1 MLLRCASALSRLPLG
16 VLYAIADTVLFPVMY
31 HVVRYR
37 REVVQMNLRLAFPEK
52 SEAERK
58 QIAKAF
64 YHQFCYTLVEILYGY
79 HISDEEMRQR
89 VAFENMEEVN
99 RLVDAAGGGIF
110 MLAHMGNWE
119 WQASLQ
125 QWLSPGVKE
134 LNVYRKLKNPGMD
147 KLMLAIREKRGGA
160 CVEKQRILRE
170 MVRYRAEHQ
179 PVIVGLLSDQKP
191 RPEVTRTWLT
201 FMHQETGFL
210 DGGEMLGKKFGY
222 PVFYVYIT
230 RTSKGHYRSRMEVLS
245 ADPKQT
251 KEGEIT
257 TAYARA
263 MERNIIEQPELWL
276 WSHNRWKW
284 HHHDGM

>member
-89 VAFENMEEVN
+89 VVFENMEEVN

-110 MLAHMGNWE
+110 MLAHMG
-119 WQASLQ
+119 
-125 QWLSPGVKE
+125 
-134 LNVYRKLKNPGMD
+134 
-147 KLMLAIREKRGGA
+147 
-160 CVEKQRILRE
+160 
-170 MVRYRAEHQ
+170 
-179 PVIVGLLSDQKP
+179 
-191 RPEVTRTWLT
+191 
-201 FMHQETGFL
+201 TGS
-210 DGGEMLGKKFGY
+210 GKHRCNNG
-222 PVFYVYIT
+222 
-230 RTSKGHYRSRMEVLS
+230 
-245 ADPKQT
+245 
-251 KEGEIT
+251 
-257 TAYARA
+257 
-263 MERNIIEQPELWL
+263 
-276 WSHNRWKW
+276 
-284 HHHDGM
+284 